1 MTELPKEASLC
12 PVPNA
17 SDSECPR
24 PTSPEGECST
34 VSYPRASWYTRSAA
48 RHKDFSAYVLLQ
60 SFCYGGEIEYDDLL
74 WACLRLESWARG
86 VRERYLGCETEFDAD
101 FDDRG

>member
-48 RHKDFSAYVLLQ
+48 RHKDFNAYVTLQ
-60 SFCYGGEIEYDDLL
+60 SFLFGCETEYDDLL
-74 WACLRLESWARG
+74 WACLRLEYLAKEI
-86 VRERYLGCETEFDAD
+86 REEFLCEDEE
-101 FDDRG
+101 DDVAASGRE